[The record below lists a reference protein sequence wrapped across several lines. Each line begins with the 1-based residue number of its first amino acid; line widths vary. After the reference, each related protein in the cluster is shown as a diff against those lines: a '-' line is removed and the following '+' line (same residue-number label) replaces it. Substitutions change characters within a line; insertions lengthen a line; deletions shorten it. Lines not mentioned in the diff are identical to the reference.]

1 MEILS
6 TGEKIKR
13 ARIFKGITLK
23 DLCGNKISI
32 SKMSCIEN
40 GKVKADKDLLTYIA
54 DKIGID
60 LNYLTEDVY
69 EQIYN
74 NLEMIKKTIS
84 SDAECENKLKYN
96 LEYCIK
102 YEYYDLAFE
111 LMHILF
117 SYYIEQGK
125 IENIQLIVSQYYD
138 LYQRNNTIENTL
150 IYFKDMARYFYENK
164 EYMESITYYNKLRE
178 ILTQE
183 KKALDKE
190 EYCLIAYNEAV
201 CYQKLNKV
209 EEAYEL
215 LSNIIKDVD
224 SIKNDASKG
233 KVFHSYS
240 TLCIKLKKDFAD
252 QYKKKAF
259 EYQQHNP
266 IVLAL
271 SKGDYGKYYFEV
283 NDREKA
289 INEINEG
296 IKIFPNYNSE
306 KYVEFLNSCTKI
318 LIKNSEFEIASE
330 IADESL
336 NIAISTDNIILLKK
350 SYYLKGTI
358 LQRLGDYS
366 QAEKYMNISLDAL
379 FKSGTREERKERYID
394 MGNMYY
400 KLGSISDSL
409 KYFNLAFVANKKI

>member
-40 GKVKADKDLLTYIA
+40 GKVKADKELLTYIA

-84 SDAECENKLKYN
+84 SDIECENKLKYN

-117 SYYIEQGK
+117 SYYIEHNK

-138 LYQRNNTIENTL
+138 LYQRNNTVENTL
-150 IYFKDMARYFYENK
+150 IYFKDMARYFYENS

-183 KKALDKE
+183 KNISDKE

-215 LSNIIKDVD
+215 LSKVIKDVD

-283 NDREKA
+283 NEREKA
-289 INEINEG
+289 INEIKEG